1 MIFLFDN
8 YPTSPMTA
16 HFLKLIDYER
26 FANLEILKLIIE
38 ANEPELPVKL
48 MAHLLSAQQ
57 VWFKRCADLPDAGR
71 VLWPDWKADT
81 FEKTINENHDAW
93 IAYISELNPEDFNKL
108 IAYKTS
114 RGESY
119 ENQLSDIL
127 AHLINHGTHHRAQ
140 AGQHLKLAG
149 IENLPLTDYIFY
161 LRK

>member
-1 MIFLFDN
+1 MKD
-8 YPTSPMTA
+8 
-16 HFLKLIDYER
+16 HFLKLIDYDS

-48 MAHLLSAQQ
+48 LAHLLSAQQ
-57 VWFKRCADLPDAGR
+57 VWFKRCANLPDVDR
-71 VLWPDWKADT
+71 ILWPDWKADT
-81 FEKTINENHDAW
+81 FEKTINENHDDWA
-93 IAYISELNPEDFNKL
+93 AYINRKNPDDFNKL
-108 IAYKTS
+108 IAYKTT

-119 ENQLSDIL
+119 ENLLSDIL